1 MNDLKLTIL
10 KHFTHVKMCAEHLN
24 VEPATVKH
32 WIDNAPRNLLK
43 HLPEISTATD
53 MSYDEIVRL
62 VLQRETEIG
71 KTE

>member
-10 KHFTHVKMCAEHLN
+10 KHFTHVKACAETLN

-32 WIDNAPRNLLK
+32 WIDKAPRNLLK
-43 HLPEISTATD
+43 YLPEISSATD
-53 MSYDEIVRL
+53 MKYDALVDL
-62 VLQRETEIG
+62 VLQREQEIG